1 MKPKKTPDPA
11 PITPKKRP
19 GRPKRITPLSF
30 LDDLDERRLENA
42 RRSTKNGT
50 RPPKES
56 LEPIP
61 EALIKVL
68 AERAL
73 HERLLKEEY
82 KAKGIPYRRP
92 PGTKLTLDERLD
104 TIEDWIT
111 RGLIKADLSSNG
123 HGDFAALLR
132 VWQENAKIRGQIS
145 GEYNPAG
152 DKQAAP
158 QQQNNTVVQFFGIPG
173 MVSAEE
179 AQRILSDSGIGA
191 LGSEKALNAPEKLRT
206 LEETLGPVDLEPKE
220 IDGVLVF
227 ESE

>member
-1 MKPKKTPDPA
+1 MKPQESVPA
-11 PITPKKRP
+11 PVLVPKKRP

-30 LDDLDERRLENA
+30 LDDLDEKRLENA
-42 RRSTKNGT
+42 RKITKNGT

-61 EALIKVL
+61 EGLIKVL

-92 PGTKLTLDERLD
+92 PGTKLTMDERLD

-152 DKQAAP
+152 DKQAGP

-179 AQRILSDSGIGA
+179 AQRILSESGMGTLASEQA
-191 LGSEKALNAPEKLRT
+191 LKAPERLRT
-206 LEETLGPVDLEPKE
+206 LEETLGPIDTEPKE
-220 IDGVLVF
+220 INGVLVF
-227 ESE
+227 ETE